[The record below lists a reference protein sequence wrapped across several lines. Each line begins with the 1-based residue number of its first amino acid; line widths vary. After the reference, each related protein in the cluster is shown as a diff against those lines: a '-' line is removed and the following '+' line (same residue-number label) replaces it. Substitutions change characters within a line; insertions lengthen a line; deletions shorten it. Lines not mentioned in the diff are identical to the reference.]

1 MNHDVTSRFS
11 GPLTYNQ
18 ASDLTCRAR
27 DAGKGYKLENNTRL
41 INRGSHFAVRLHNT
55 DIVEIDHHNRYTLYT
70 GGWETVTTKDRIN
83 KYSPVYIKQRD
94 YTWYVNVDGEQ
105 VPFCEGMVFNSG
117 GDLISSPDGTEPA
130 KKEQAN
136 EHVSNLV
143 SDFLD
148 YAESEFQEN
157 GIPEAGAGDC
167 FICRAY
173 GEPGEPGE
181 IDHLYSHL
189 QEKYLHGS
197 LILYAD
203 QVIGRGAPGIS
214 IQMGNAGLAL
224 DTLKSLF
231 RNQAVR
237 SQLVSFVLEREGVEA

>member
-11 GPLTYNQ
+11 GPLTYDK
-18 ASDLTCRAR
+18 ASELTCRAR
-27 DAGKGYKLENNTRL
+27 DASKGYKLENNTRVL
-41 INRGSHFAVRLHNT
+41 NRGSHFSVRLHRT
-55 DIVEIDHHNRYTLYT
+55 DIVEIDHFNRYKIRT

-83 KYSPVYIKQRD
+83 KYSPIYIKQRD
-94 YTWYVNVDGEQ
+94 YTWYVQVDGERT
-105 VPFCEGMVFNSG
+105 PFCEGMVFNREG
-117 GDLISSPDGTEPA
+117 NLIETAGDENPA
-130 KKEQAN
+130 LKEKAN

-148 YAESEFQEN
+148 YAESEFQD
-157 GIPEAGAGDC
+157 GIPEPGAGDC

-181 IDHLYSHL
+181 IEHLYSHL
-189 QEKYLHGS
+189 KEKYIHGS

-203 QVIGRGAPGIS
+203 KVIGRGAPGIS

-224 DTLKSLF
+224 ETLKSLF

-237 SQLVSFVLEREGVEA
+237 SQLVSFVLERETANA